1 MECAMEMRV
10 ECAMECAIGRVE
22 TFVRP
27 ERRQWEKVCVCV
39 CVRIGK
45 HCEGGMDGEVG
56 EMVDGRYSGSGT
68 GDGCRECT
76 VCGVLGWVYSAPFTS
91 TPRRGPGQV
100 VRVRPRTATRAIVW
114 RRHSLRATATSPK
127 PAPTT
132 YSTPATSSPST
143 APRRAIAAP
152 DRRYTVEPNESLR
165 GTALLQHDIKRL
177 LSWWRR
183 GGRGEFL
190 EYRPGAFAEHYRR
203 RPDVLLARALAIA
216 LPIADWYARYRLRQL
231 SGRSS
236 SGPAGREM
244 DAESAASLRVLA
256 VRLGATG
263 IKIGQAFSNRPDAVG
278 PTLMTE
284 LQKLQDDVGPFSAE
298 LAMASMA
305 RELGVRSAEEVFDFV
320 TRDAR
325 GRPLPMAS
333 ASLGQVYRARVRA
346 TGEEVAVKVQRPRLA
361 LDVPLDMCILRAL
374 AGWLKRRFRLRSDLQ
389 AILDEFGMRLFEEMD
404 YVCEA
409 HHAERFAAL
418 YAHGDDGTPADS
430 SATTDYVY
438 ASELAVPRVYW
449 HLTTRYVLTTEW
461 IEGIKP
467 VAWSDRDAPR
477 LIRIGIECSLRQL
490 LDEGFFHADPH
501 PGNLLCTVPA
511 GRLAYLDFGCMAE
524 LSAQRRYGL
533 ILAIVHLIN
542 GDFEQLARDFVELDF
557 LPPDADTAPVG
568 PALAAAFRNAQRVP
582 DMART
587 STRGAATSRWPYR
600 VEPST
605 GARSMLRSNSSNSSS
620 NGSDTYQLSNLNFA
634 ALSTN
639 LADVAYR
646 YPIRIPAAFSL
657 VIRSLTILEGLALMH
672 DPDFK
677 IVDAVYPY
685 VARRL
690 MRDPAP
696 PLRAAMRE
704 ALLDGRTGRIRWRRL
719 FSLLRQ
725 SGREVAS
732 VGDEEPVSSRNGVTG
747 GRRRDEYIAG
757 RTAAASTTTTLTSA
771 QWQAALQYLFSDDG
785 AFLRDA
791 FMEEVVDTVDDAQLA
806 IQKQLSQWTRGLVP
820 SFGEPNYD
828 RLETVR
834 EVLATVVLPSLFA
847 PGTSASSLSSRGDA
861 AAGYDGWWRRRR
873 RRPHWAH
880 GDASLPSA
888 ETLRK
893 WLREIRRDTRMVMG
907 KLAERNSIRLWQR
920 LLRLGEDSLQR
931 EIEARKR
938 ARPTENTPP
947 ERGE

>member
-1 MECAMEMRV
+1 
-10 ECAMECAIGRVE
+10 
-22 TFVRP
+22 
-27 ERRQWEKVCVCV
+27 
-39 CVRIGK
+39 
-45 HCEGGMDGEVG
+45 
-56 EMVDGRYSGSGT
+56 
-68 GDGCRECT
+68 
-76 VCGVLGWVYSAPFTS
+76 
-91 TPRRGPGQV
+91 
-100 VRVRPRTATRAIVW
+100 
-114 RRHSLRATATSPK
+114 
-127 PAPTT
+127 
-132 YSTPATSSPST
+132 
-143 APRRAIAAP
+143 
-152 DRRYTVEPNESLR
+152 
-165 GTALLQHDIKRL
+165 
-177 LSWWRR
+177 
-183 GGRGEFL
+183 
-190 EYRPGAFAEHYRR
+190 
-203 RPDVLLARALAIA
+203 
-216 LPIADWYARYRLRQL
+216 
-231 SGRSS
+231 
-236 SGPAGREM
+236 M
-244 DAESAASLRVLA
+244 DAESAASLRALA

-298 LAMASMA
+298 LAMASMTH
-305 RELGVRSAEEVFDFV
+305 ELGVRSAEEVFDFV

-325 GRPLPMAS
+325 GRPLPIAS

-361 LDVPLDMCILRAL
+361 LNVPLDMCILRAL

-389 AILDEFGMRLFEEMD
+389 AILDEFGTRLFEEMD

-430 SATTDYVY
+430 SSATTGYVY
-438 ASELAVPRVYW
+438 ASELTVPRVHW
-449 HLTTRYVLTTEW
+449 HLTSRYVLTTEW

-467 VAWSDRDAPR
+467 IAWSDRDAPR

-557 LPPDADTAPVG
+557 LPPDADTTPVG
-568 PALAAAFRNAQRVP
+568 PALAAAFRNAQRAP
-582 DMART
+582 DMAQT
-587 STRGAATSRWPYR
+587 SSRGATTSRWPYR
-600 VEPST
+600 VEPLT
-605 GARSMLRSNSSNSSS
+605 GARSILRSSSSS
-620 NGSDTYQLSNLNFA
+620 NGSDTYQLSDLNFA

-725 SGREVAS
+725 SRREVAS
-732 VGDEEPVSSRNGVTG
+732 VGGEEPVSSRNGVTG
-747 GRRRDEYIAG
+747 GQRSSEYLAG
-757 RTAAASTTTTLTSA
+757 RTAAASTTMLTST

-806 IQKQLSQWTRGLVP
+806 IQQQLSQWTRGLVP

-828 RLETVR
+828 RLDTVR

-847 PGTSASSLSSRGDA
+847 PGTFASSSSSSRGDA
-861 AAGYDGWWRRRR
+861 AAAYDGWWRQRST
-873 RRPHWAH
+873 H

-893 WLREIRRDTRMVMG
+893 WLQEIRRDTRMVMG

-938 ARPTENTPP
+938 ARPTENTPS